1 MRLTQG
7 KEHRLCSQRL
17 IDSLYDRSNP
27 GNHTAV
33 AYPLRAIW
41 RLTPGR
47 VGETPAAAQG
57 EAALEAA
64 TGSGV
69 GEPTATSSGVGEPTA
84 PSCGEKCD
92 KAMGSG
98 VGEPNDVR
106 AQFAISIAKRSLRKA
121 VDRVRMR
128 RLIREAWRLNH
139 RDILPR
145 ESGNTAIVA
154 LLYIGR
160 EKHPW
165 SHIAA
170 SMRRLL
176 TALAEDLTIVK
187 SEE

>member
-69 GEPTATSSGVGEPTA
+69 GEP
-84 PSCGEKCD
+84 
-92 KAMGSG
+92 
-98 VGEPNDVR
+98 NDVR
-106 AQFAISIAKRSLRKA
+106 AQFAISIAKRSLKKA

-145 ESGNTAIVA
+145 DTGNTAIVA
-154 LLYIGR
+154 LLYIGH

-165 SHIAA
+165 NHINA